1 MFKSIIEVFSN
12 VASSFSGL
20 PAGKKVA
27 LMAAVA
33 LVLASLVVLSLHSG
47 KPDMEVLFSKLSN
60 EDMGEISAKLKEQGV
75 NYKITTGGTAVLVP
89 SKDVF
94 GLRIQLASK
103 GLPRGSVV
111 GFEIFD
117 KTSLGM
123 TEFVQ
128 KLNLRRAITGELT
141 RTINS
146 LDTVESA
153 RIHIA
158 VPEKSLFLEEEREA
172 TASVVLKLSGR
183 ITPGQVQG
191 IVHLV
196 ASSVERLTPEGV
208 TIVDIK
214 GNILAG
220 GQQEN
225 LVARLSLNQFSFQ
238 QNMEKVLENRI
249 KTILGDVL
257 GPDKISAKVSVDLDF
272 KQTEETEEIFDPES
286 QVARSEQRSEESN
299 VGALSPGGIVGATA
313 NQPGGQEIR
322 TGPTTPSRGQRS
334 DETVNYEINK
344 IVKHT
349 ISPVGEIKRLSI
361 AVMVDGTYDKDNT
374 YVPRKA
380 DEMRQF
386 QKIIEKAVGYDEDRG
401 DQIEVLNVAF
411 NISQFQEGKKELE
424 KAEKFQFWIVI
435 GRYAVTTIFIV
446 LLFVM
451 LIKPLI
457 AWLKTATSQMSLLE
471 SASRPGE
478 LEGGAEGGAEAGK
491 EEADELKGVPKKV
504 DYRQFVQD
512 YAKDEP
518 THTAELVRKLLKERK

>member
-1 MFKSIIEVFSN
+1 MFKSIIEVFTN

-27 LMAAVA
+27 FMVAVA
-33 LVLASLVVLSLHSG
+33 LVLTSLVVLSLRSG
-47 KPDMEVLFSKLSN
+47 KPNLEVLFSKLSN
-60 EDMGEISAKLKEQGV
+60 EDMGEISAKLKEKGV
-75 NYKITTGGTAVLVP
+75 NYKVTAGGTAVLVP

-94 GLRIQLASK
+94 ELRIQLASE
-103 GLPRGSVV
+103 GLPRGSGV

-128 KLNLRRAITGELT
+128 KLNLKRAITGELT

-153 RIHIA
+153 RVHIA
-158 VPEKSLFLEEEREA
+158 VPEKSLFLEDEKEA
-172 TASVVLKLSGR
+172 TASVVLKLRGR

-220 GQQEN
+220 GHEEN
-225 LVARLSLNQFSFQ
+225 IVARLSLNQFAFQ

-257 GPDKISAKVSVDLDF
+257 GPEKITAKVSADLDF

-286 QVARSEQRSEESN
+286 QVARSEQRSEESDI
-299 VGALSPGGIVGATA
+299 GASSSGGIVGATA
-313 NQPGGQEIR
+313 NQPGGQEIQ
-322 TGPTTPSRGQRS
+322 TGSTTPSRTQKS

-349 ISPVGEIKRLSI
+349 INPVGEIRKLSI

-374 YVPRKA
+374 YVPREA
-380 DEMRQF
+380 EEMRQF
-386 QKIIEKAVGYDEDRG
+386 QKIIEKAVGYDEERG

-411 NISQFQEGKKELE
+411 SISQLQEGKKELE

-457 AWLKTATSQMSLLE
+457 AWLKNATSGMPQIE
-471 SASRPGE
+471 SAGRPKGLE
-478 LEGGAEGGAEAGK
+478 EGGATAGAGI
-491 EEADELKGVPKKV
+491 EEPDELKGVPKKV

-518 THTAELVRKLLKERK
+518 THTAELVRKLLKERR